1 MSFAPR
7 IFCETCGKREGA
19 VSSTHQNCGG
29 DEACC
34 TCPVFEEFEDYDHLH
49 DQLHNPQDPPSPANG
64 EDQSSDEFDDEAWV
78 AAAEAFEASLP
89 PPPTPSKDCSEDL
102 AAHHKL
108 MDILNKEF
116 LAVGVKEVFVFVLDE
131 PMQGGRPAKLVTD
144 LLRIHLHSSSQAF
157 IKKKMLPFECKMQ
170 KAKYNAGK
178 WGEGCYL
185 KYPPEC
191 FATGMPD
198 REAAWTEAH
207 PQFRKQHCVEMV
219 EVRMQRERAQAVV
232 AAKQAWVRL
241 WANKLVL
248 ASNMVKENHRLLMTP
263 EKISCYFN
271 KSSPAARRGI
281 KRKIVRL

>member
-1 MSFAPR
+1 MSSAPR
-7 IFCETCGKREGA
+7 TFCKTCGKREGA

-34 TCPVFEEFEDYDHLH
+34 TCPVFEEFEDCDRLH

-178 WGEGCYL
+178 
-185 KYPPEC
+185 
-191 FATGMPD
+191 
-198 REAAWTEAH
+198 
-207 PQFRKQHCVEMV
+207 
-219 EVRMQRERAQAVV
+219 
-232 AAKQAWVRL
+232 
-241 WANKLVL
+241 
-248 ASNMVKENHRLLMTP
+248 
-263 EKISCYFN
+263 
-271 KSSPAARRGI
+271 
-281 KRKIVRL
+281 